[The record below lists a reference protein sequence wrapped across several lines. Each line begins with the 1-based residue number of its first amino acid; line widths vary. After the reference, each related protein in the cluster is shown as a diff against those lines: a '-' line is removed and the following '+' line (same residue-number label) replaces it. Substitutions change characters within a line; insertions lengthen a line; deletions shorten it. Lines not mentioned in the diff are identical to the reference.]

1 MLICLSDIFSRTNI
15 ILLGQVSTWKRCFQP
30 INLIVEE
37 ISQNKSA
44 FQTPMTSLL
53 NEKNTMCLSDLIA
66 Y

>member
-1 MLICLSDIFSRTNI
+1 MSIRHIFQDKYYIVRTSFY
-15 ILLGQVSTWKRCFQP
+15 LETLFQP

-44 FQTPMTSLL
+44 FQTPITSLL